1 MSIRHNINQRS
12 TAQQPLETA
21 IVIVPDAWCLPEHYE
36 GLATACRALGSE
48 VMIVQNPS
56 TRGPMGEGTAPPG
69 LYDDAANARRIIKGL
84 VRERKKVLIVAHSY
98 GVVVASES
106 VRGLG
111 MEELTGVSQGGVVRM
126 LFIAGIVPWEGGE
139 RNGSY
144 EGHARARAAGR
155 RDGESEGFM
164 YHSPE
169 KLAECMYSS
178 VPYSQGLRH
187 AATTN
192 TTQSARAFEERL
204 TYAGYRTIPVTYMVA
219 GADRTVP
226 PALQERFIGVVE
238 AEAGRA
244 VDVVR
249 YSVDHCPPVTG
260 PDAVVD
266 CVRRAAGAEGYPNCT
281 WI

>member
-1 MSIRHNINQRS
+1 MSHHHNRNCRS
-12 TAQQPLETA
+12 PAQQSPETA
-21 IVIVPDAWCLPEHYE
+21 IVIVPDAWCLPGHYE
-36 GLATACRALGSE
+36 GLAAACRALGSE
-48 VMIVQNPS
+48 VMIVNNPS
-56 TRGPMGEGTAPPG
+56 TRGPVGEETAPPG
-69 LYDDAANARRIIKGL
+69 LYDDAANARRIIEGL
-84 VRERKKVLIVAHSY
+84 VREGKKVLIVAHSY
-98 GVVVASES
+98 GAVVASES

-126 LFIAGIVPWEGGE
+126 LFIAGIVPWEGESVREATRGML
-139 RNGSY
+139 GL
-144 EGHARARAAGR
+144 GQP
-155 RDGESEGFM
+155 DGDMEGFM

-169 KLAECMYSS
+169 KLAQCMYSS

-204 TYAGYRTIPVTYMVA
+204 TYAGYRTIPVTYMVT

-244 VDVVR
+244 VDVFR
-249 YSVDHCPPVTG
+249 YSVDHCPAVTG

-266 CVRRAAGAEGYPNCT
+266 CVRRAAGTEGYPNCT